1 MVTIL
6 RYKDNAN
13 RQTEDTSQND
23 LKELKTL
30 LGNEEG
36 VESSVPPTGDIDT
49 HNIEYSVT
57 ETNEDIVIHV
67 NFKYRNEWH
76 KKDFSYNKE
85 ESKGKFLQVDAG
97 RFTYGF
103 SFIQYNV
110 LDILDNMFFKSRTQH
125 PHETI
130 FRVLFEPDGNILIA
144 LLKPYHAIEGFN
156 NIEMDNN
163 KTVLGAFVDNSPW
176 FAERYALIRKKAEL
190 LNLTDVYKSVS
201 YLEAQV
207 DVLTRA
213 LLSLLPNNSSLY
225 ETLQKAD
232 EYSVLNMKPLSDI
245 QKEFTESKANF
256 RALQEEYFTKLYET
270 ENNSNSSGE

>member
-6 RYKDNAN
+6 RYKDSAN

-30 LGNEEG
+30 LGNEEV
-36 VESSVPPTGDIDT
+36 VESTVPPTGDIDT
-49 HNIEYSVT
+49 NSIEYSVT

-76 KKDFSYNKE
+76 EKDFSYNKE

-130 FRVLFEPDGNILIA
+130 FRILFEPDGNILIA

-163 KTVLGAFVDNSPW
+163 KTVLGAFVDNSSW
-176 FAERYALIRKKAEL
+176 FANKYALIRKKATL
-190 LNLTDVYKSVS
+190 LNTTDVYKSVS

-213 LLSLLPNNSSLY
+213 LLEVIDKNNTMYDVLK
-225 ETLQKAD
+225 QAD
-232 EYSVLNMKPLSDI
+232 KYSVLDMKPVEDI
-245 QKEFTESKANF
+245 SKEFNENKANF
-256 RALQEEYFTKLYET
+256 RKMQEEYYIALHGEK
-270 ENNSNSSGE
+270 NSSNTSGE